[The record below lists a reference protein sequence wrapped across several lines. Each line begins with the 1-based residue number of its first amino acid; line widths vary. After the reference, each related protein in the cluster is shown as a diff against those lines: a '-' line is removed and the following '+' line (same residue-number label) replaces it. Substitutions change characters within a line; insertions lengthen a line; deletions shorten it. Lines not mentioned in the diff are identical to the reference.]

1 MNRKILSFA
10 FIIVLLTSIQA
21 SILVSG
27 NGPFDF
33 SITLSPYNQSVEQGG
48 TAQYYIYL
56 TYSDPSYSGTVIN
69 IVVSGLHPTMT
80 YSTTMT
86 GGLSITTSSSTPP
99 TIYYIEIVGSAL
111 GVTHQTSAT
120 LVVTEKFDYSVEVNP
135 PSQTVNIGGITTY
148 SIAVQLMSGTSK
160 PVSLSLTG
168 LPGDIHYTF
177 SVLSNNPT
185 YTSILTIDTS
195 GSTSAGTYT
204 LTITATG
211 GGKTETTTATLIVKG
226 APDFGLQAD
235 PNSATIK
242 QGEKASFEIT
252 VKPIDGF
259 DNLVTLS
266 TSGLPSGA
274 TPFFTVPSGK
284 PLFISTLRIE
294 TSLSTPIGNYP
305 ISVDAAGGG
314 KTHSTTVTL
323 KVEKRPRQ
331 PTSLSISAS
340 SQGGRIRV
348 TGSVTPALD
357 GEVSILYQGPDG
369 RSVTHKATIDSDGG
383 FSDTYTPDTYGDW
396 SVSAGWPGNERYEES
411 TSQKANITVEETFDI
426 QSFLSNPTN
435 LLLIGVAILALIAII
450 LAARRK

>member
-10 FIIVLLTSIQA
+10 FIIVLLTSISA
-21 SILVSG
+21 LIPVSRSV
-27 NGPFDF
+27 PFDF
-33 SITLSPYNQSVEQGG
+33 TINFYPYSQTVEQGD
-48 TAQYYIYL
+48 TAHYQIQL
-56 TYSDPSYSGTVIN
+56 TYSDPAYYGTTITIDITGQGPGMNV
-69 IVVSGLHPTMT
+69 
-80 YSTTMT
+80 YQTTMSA
-86 GGLSITTSSSTPP
+86 LSISTSSYTPP
-99 TIYYIEIVGSAL
+99 GVYNIILTAKAL
-111 GVTHQTSAT
+111 GVTHQKTVT
-120 LVVTEKFDYSVEVNP
+120 LVVTSKFDYSVEVNP
-135 PSQTVNIGGITTY
+135 PSQTVDIGGITTY
-148 SIAVQLMSGTSK
+148 SIAVQLISGTSK
-160 PVSLSLTG
+160 SVSLSLSG
-168 LPGDIHYTF
+168 LPGDMHHTF

-185 YTSILTIDTS
+185 YTSILTVDTS

-211 GGKTETTTATLIVKG
+211 GGKTETTTVTLIVKG
-226 APDFGLQAD
+226 APDFSLHAD
-235 PNSATIK
+235 PSSVTIK
-242 QGEKASFEIT
+242 QGEKASYEIT

-259 DNLVTLS
+259 DDPVTLS

-284 PLFISTLRIE
+284 PLFTSTLRIE

-314 KTHSTTVTL
+314 KTHSTTITL

-348 TGSVTPALD
+348 TGSITPASD
-357 GEVSILYQGPDG
+357 GEISILYQGPGG
-369 RSVTHKATIDSDGG
+369 RSITHKATIGSDGG

-396 SVSAGWPGNERYEES
+396 SVSASWPGNERYEES
-411 TSQKANITVEETFDI
+411 TSQKANITVEETFDV

-450 LAARRK
+450 LAARRR